1 VPPGRDRT
9 QTIREENDMKGT
21 TKPKGFGIA
30 TILLVALLATMGLGY
45 TGGVQPL
52 ATKGGE

>member
-1 VPPGRDRT
+1 
-9 QTIREENDMKGT
+9 MKGR

-30 TILLVALLATMGLGY
+30 AIQVVALLAATGLGY
-45 TGGVQPL
+45 AGGVQPL

>member
-1 VPPGRDRT
+1 
-9 QTIREENDMKGT
+9 MKER

-30 TILLVALLATMGLGY
+30 TILLVALLATMGWGY
-45 TGGVQPL
+45 AGGVQPL

>member
-1 VPPGRDRT
+1 MKTGR
-9 QTIREENDMKGT
+9 

-30 TILLVALLATMGLGY
+30 TIQVVALLAATGLGY
-45 TGGVQPL
+45 AGGVQPL